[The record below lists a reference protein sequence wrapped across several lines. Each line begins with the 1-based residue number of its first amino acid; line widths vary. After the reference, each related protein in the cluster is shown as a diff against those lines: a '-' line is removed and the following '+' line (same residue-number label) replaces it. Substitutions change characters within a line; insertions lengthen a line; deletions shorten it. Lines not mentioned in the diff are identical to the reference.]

1 MTSRVRPA
9 RGFTAAFL
17 AMAALVLLTGGACTQ
32 RFTRPADAP
41 TEPGPIL
48 ARLAERAAAVRS
60 LSGMLALEV
69 WRGDERVRLRQL
81 LLVVR
86 PDKVRVDTLS
96 PFDQPLAMMA
106 SDGQT
111 LTIYSLE
118 NKRYEQG
125 PATTSNLS
133 RLLRLPLS
141 GDELTAVLAGG
152 VPIPAG
158 VTPTLTWDAE
168 AGAHVLE
175 FVDGRRR
182 QRVSLEPA
190 AWRLVELRAWD
201 GDTPRYVARFGD
213 FDGEGLTAVPRRMR
227 FEVPGES
234 LRVDARFEDYTLN
247 FTPPADAFTIPVP
260 SGIPV
265 DAL

>member
-1 MTSRVRPA
+1 MMPFERPRHA
-9 RGFTAAFL
+9 LAAGL
-17 AMAALVLLTGGACTQ
+17 LMATLGLLVGCSG

-60 LSGMLALEV
+60 LSGMLSLEV

-118 NKRYEQG
+118 QKRYEQG
-125 PATTSNLS
+125 PATAANLS

-141 GDELTAVLAGG
+141 GEELTAVLAGG

-158 VTPTLTWDAE
+158 VTPTLGWDAE
-168 AGAHVLE
+168 MGAHVLE
-175 FVDGRRR
+175 FIDGRRR
-182 QRVSLEPA
+182 QRVALDPA

-201 GDTPRYVARFGD
+201 GETPRYVARFGD
-213 FDGEGLTAVPRRMR
+213 YDGEGPTAVPRRMR
-227 FEVPGES
+227 FEVPAEA
-234 LRVDARFEDYTLN
+234 LRVDARFEDHTLN
-247 FTPPADAFTIPVP
+247 VSPPPDAFTIPAP
-260 SGIPV
+260 RGIPV
-265 DAL
+265 DPL

>member
-1 MTSRVRPA
+1 MTSRLRRLHA
-9 RGFTAAFL
+9 FTTALLAA
-17 AMAALVLLTGGACTQ
+17 AALAVLVGGGCTQ
-32 RFTRPADAP
+32 RHTRPTDAP

-60 LSGMLALEV
+60 LSGMLSLEV

-125 PATTSNLS
+125 PATTVNLS

-158 VTPTLTWDAE
+158 ITPTLSWDAE
-168 AGAHVLE
+168 TGTHVLE

-182 QRVSLEPA
+182 QRVSLEPV

-201 GDTPRYVARFGD
+201 GDAPRYVARFGD

-227 FEVPGES
+227 FEVPAES
-234 LRVDARFEDYTLN
+234 LRVDARFEDFTLN
-247 FTPPADAFTIPVP
+247 VAPPADAFTIPP
-260 SGIPV
+260 PRGISV
-265 DAL
+265 DPL

>member
-1 MTSRVRPA
+1 MRARPRTVRRWLIGVA
-9 RGFTAAFL
+9 V
-17 AMAALVLLTGGACTQ
+17 ALLMGCGGT
-32 RFTRPADAP
+32 FPRPADAP

-48 ARLAERAAAVRS
+48 ARLAERSTAVRS

-86 PDKVRVDTLS
+86 PDRLRVDTLS

-118 NKRYEQG
+118 QKRFEQG
-125 PATTSNLS
+125 PATSGNLA

-141 GDELTAVLAGG
+141 GEELTAVLGGG
-152 VPIPAG
+152 VPMPAG
-158 VTPTLTWDAE
+158 VTPTLSWDAE
-168 AGAHVLE
+168 AGHHVLE

-182 QRVSLEPA
+182 QRVALEPA
-190 AWRLVELRAWD
+190 AFRLVELRAWE
-201 GDTPRYVARFGD
+201 GETPRYVARFGD
-213 FDGEGLTAVPRRMR
+213 YDGEGPTAVPRRMR
-227 FEVPGES
+227 FEVPGQA
-234 LRVDARFEDYTLN
+234 LRVDARFEDHTIN
-247 FTPPADAFTIPVP
+247 VDPPADAFSIPVP
-260 SGIPV
+260 RGISV
-265 DAL
+265 DPL

>member
-1 MTSRVRPA
+1 
-9 RGFTAAFL
+9 
-17 AMAALVLLTGGACTQ
+17 
-32 RFTRPADAP
+32 
-41 TEPGPIL
+41 
-48 ARLAERAAAVRS
+48 
-60 LSGMLALEV
+60 MLALEV

-118 NKRYEQG
+118 QKRFEQG
-125 PATTSNLS
+125 PATSGNLA

-141 GDELTAVLAGG
+141 GEELTAVLAGG
-152 VPIPAG
+152 VPMPAG
-158 VTPTLTWDAE
+158 VTPTLGWDSE
-168 AGAHVLE
+168 VGAHILE

-190 AWRLVELRAWD
+190 AFRLVELRAWE
-201 GDTPRYVARFGD
+201 GETPRYVARFGD
-213 FDGEGLTAVPRRMR
+213 YDGEGPTAVPRRMR
-227 FEVPGES
+227 FEVPSEA
-234 LRVDARFEDYTLN
+234 LRVDARFEDHTLN
-247 FTPPADAFTIPVP
+247 VTPPEDAFTIPAP
-260 SGIPV
+260 RGISVHP
-265 DAL
+265 L